1 MCRIQ
6 RSGKYPLWSRV
17 SPRGARGLPVADE
30 CNSHP
35 KTWCARCMWSLPT
48 ARTRSR
54 VLNRIFLEPAGCA
67 PLRVAIQLKHTV
79 IQQYCILSGTS
90 RDPYR

>member
-6 RSGKYPLWSRV
+6 RSGKYPLWLRV

-30 CNSHP
+30 CSSHP
-35 KTWCARCMWSLPT
+35 KTWWSQSLGPWGT
-48 ARTRSR
+48 VTTKFH

-67 PLRVAIQLKHTV
+67 PLRSLQCSNI
-79 IQQYCILSGTS
+79 
-90 RDPYR
+90 P